1 MYRIVKGLPVSFA
14 IALKHD
20 GEYVDLNDG
29 TWKDVTVSIHYQT
42 ATGSEPFVPTVQESG
57 EGWIVSMTPEQTALL
72 NHRADNYAMVIRVTS
87 VDDLINLKSV
97 VWTAVTDDV

>member
-29 TWKDVTVSIHYQT
+29 TWKDVEVSIHYQT
-42 ATGSEPFVPTVQESG
+42 ATGPEPFTPTVQESG
-57 EGWIVSMTPEQTALL
+57 DGWIVSMTPEQTQLL
-72 NHRADNYAMVIRVTS
+72 DHRANNYAMVIRVSSTN
-87 VDDLINLKSV
+87 DLINLKSV
-97 VWTAVTDDV
+97 VWTAVSNDV